1 MYLYNK
7 KAMRF
12 TFHRIACWCLGFLGF
27 AAFHACDEK
36 ADINDNASKDPYEDD
51 APALEYGAPYTRYRF
66 KGKVVDEDHNGAVCG
81 VKATLGLAVPY
92 EDQGVRKTSF
102 IEIDPECGV
111 DDDGGFLIEG
121 SFIDIPNAIL
131 LSDPDPLADGHYK
144 DTLHVLDPGL
154 LEDMTM
160 GAEDLELK
168 MKNIG
173 NGN

>member
-7 KAMRF
+7 KAMKF

-36 ADINDNASKDPYEDD
+36 ADDNITKDPYEDD
-51 APALEYGAPYTRYRF
+51 VPAPEYGAPYTRYRF

-102 IEIDPECGV
+102 IEIDPGCGV

>member
-1 MYLYNK
+1 MK
-7 KAMRF
+7 F
-12 TFHRIACWCLGFLGF
+12 TLRQIACWCLGFLGF
-27 AAFHACDEK
+27 AVFHACDG
-36 ADINDNASKDPYEDD
+36 ASNDPYEDD
-51 APALEYGAPYTRYRF
+51 VPALEYGAPYTRYRF

-81 VKATLGLAVPY
+81 VNATLGIAVPY
-92 EDQGVRKTSF
+92 EDQGIRKTRF
-102 IEIDPECGV
+102 FEVDPGCGV
-111 DDDGGFLIEG
+111 DDNGGFLIEG